1 MNNATSGTA
10 LELMKLD
17 LDHKVFEHQSMR
29 VLRMLIPE
37 IANVKGI
44 VGKPMFITVANVLN
58 GEFREVLKRNNKR
71 IIALN
76 DEATDWSKLDKDAY
90 QDKILTHLKII
101 ADLETANGNI
111 RHQIK
116 QTDNAIRLA
125 KMDRMEESELY
136 PRICYVFKI
145 RVALKNIFRDKE
157 KFNWIVR
164 EIITDTKELEE
175 YLKKN
180 NINEQENMMTDVTKV
195 LADELAIFKSQ
206 IGKLKDFVK
215 HINPDVYEEIEKVD
229 ELDLN
234 NLDRVISFVK
244 NFNIFYNGVKTSDEF
259 LKVEGITDE
268 LASSI
273 TSILALTAI
282 IEPLRAGN
290 IEVTTEMIQN
300 MVNESLKLNAV
311 KIRLS
316 YATVENSINKLF
328 DLGDEVIN
336 KEYRDKIITFVL
348 VSVYHLLDIN
358 KGSATLNL
366 LTKIHI

>member
-1 MNNATSGTA
+1 MNNTTSGTA

-37 IANVKGI
+37 LATVKGI
-44 VGKPMFITVANVLN
+44 VGKPMFISVANVLN
-58 GEFREVLKRNNKR
+58 SEFREVLKRNNKR

-76 DEATDWSKLDKDAY
+76 NEANEWSKLDKDAY
-90 QDKILTHLKII
+90 QDKILTNIKII
-101 ADLETANGNI
+101 TDLETANGNI

-116 QTDNAIRLA
+116 QTDTAIRLA

-164 EIITDTKELEE
+164 EIITSSDELQE

-180 NINEQENMMTDVTKV
+180 NINEQENMMSDITKV
-195 LADELAIFKSQ
+195 LNEELDVFKSQ
-206 IGKLKDFVK
+206 ISKLKDFVRD
-215 HINPDVYEEIEKVD
+215 INPEIYEEIEKVD
-229 ELDLN
+229 ELDLD
-234 NLDRVISFVK
+234 NLDKLIAFVK
-244 NFNIFYNGVKTSDEF
+244 NFNKFYNGVKTSDEF

-273 TSILALTAI
+273 TSILALTSI

-290 IEVTTEMIQN
+290 VEVTTEMIQN

-316 YATVENSINKLF
+316 YATVVNSVCKLF
-328 DLGDEVIN
+328 DLGDQVMN
-336 KEYRDKIITFVL
+336 KEYKDKIITFVL
-348 VSVYHLLDIN
+348 VSVYHLLDVN